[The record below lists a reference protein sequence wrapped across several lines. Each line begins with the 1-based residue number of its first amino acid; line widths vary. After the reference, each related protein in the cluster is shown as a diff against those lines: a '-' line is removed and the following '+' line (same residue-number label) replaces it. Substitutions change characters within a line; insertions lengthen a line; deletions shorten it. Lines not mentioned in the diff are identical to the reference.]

1 MCVICDIMGSQKSTI
16 QAKHDRAKNPQ
27 TGANRWKWLHARQL
41 QEWVARSHLG
51 WLQPLSTTHN
61 TSAFPL
67 TRSCY
72 NFTQTATSRLHPV
85 CKDLK
90 KHIKLASINLADSPR
105 AILIKGVK
113 TQSDNHETKGI
124 NANRWNLFY
133 SVAFNPDWKLLVFCF
148 IQLLNVIYKWSA
160 NKYVLINIHVR

>member
-27 TGANRWKWLHARQL
+27 TGANWWKWFHARQL

-51 WLQPLSTTHN
+51 WLQPLSTTNN

-90 KHIKLASINLADSPR
+90 KHIKLASTNLADTPR
-105 AILIKGVK
+105 AILIKGLKVITMK
-113 TQSDNHETKGI
+113 LKVLMLRGET
-124 NANRWNLFY
+124 
-133 SVAFNPDWKLLVFCF
+133 CF
-148 IQLLNVIYKWSA
+148 ILLLLTQTRSYWSFVSF
-160 NKYVLINIHVR
+160 NFWMSFINEVLINMF